1 MKIMKVG
8 NKNIVAHFYFID
20 GYYCYSF
27 LSYEQM
33 MREAIALLPDNF
45 ILGLFNL
52 TFNFGG
58 Q

>member
-8 NKNIVAHFYFID
+8 NKNIVAHFYFIV

-33 MREAIALLPDNF
+33 MREAIALLHDNF